1 MRIRKISIRNFRGVK
16 DLDWSLPT
24 SDIFCLIGKGDSS
37 KSTILEAI
45 RYAFYPQWNLTLND
59 SDFYKGKVENAIV
72 VEVSIGDL
80 VEDFVSRYK
89 YGQYLRGWDAKTGML
104 VDEADDALESV
115 LTIRFTVGKD
125 LEPKWLVVCDR
136 NPDGVPFK
144 QADRNKV
151 SVGLIG
157 AYNERQLS
165 WATGT
170 ALAKLT
176 EAQSLNELLANAS
189 RTARTSLD
197 ADRPNTPLGS
207 LRKAYDAVTGWL
219 RIEGREARLKD

>member
-1 MRIRKISIRNFRGVK
+1 MGFVRIRKISIRNFRGVK

-24 SDIFCLIGKGDSS
+24 ADIFCLIGKGDSS

-45 RYAFYPQWNLTLND
+45 RCAFYPQWNLILND

-80 VEDFVSRYK
+80 VEDFLSLNK
-89 YGQYLRGWDAKTGML
+89 YGQYLRGWDANTGKL

-115 LTIRFTVGKD
+115 LTIRLTVGKD
-125 LEPKWLVVCDR
+125 LEPKWFVVCDR

-157 AYNERQLS
+157 SYSERQLS

-189 RTARTSLD
+189 QPGPRLTPTGRT
-197 ADRPNTPLGS
+197 P
-207 LRKAYDAVTGWL
+207 
-219 RIEGREARLKD
+219 